1 VKTMGRTSSP
11 EKVQLFC
18 GAIYSPQAD
27 MERAKADLEAAFGP
41 IFFSS
46 EVFDF
51 NFTEYYFGE
60 MGAGLKKIFF
70 AFENLIEQDFISEA
84 KLTANEI
91 EERHSK
97 LSGDGASHLRTVN
110 LDPGYLSSAKVV
122 LPTTKDNCHRI
133 YLKDGIY
140 AEITLS
146 YTKPA
151 FKPLSWT
158 YPDYATPEYI
168 SFFNELRA
176 RYRNKLPK
184 M

>member
-1 VKTMGRTSSP
+1 MGRTSPP

-18 GAIYSPQAD
+18 GAIYSPDAD
-27 MERAKADLEAAFGP
+27 MERAKADLEAAFGQ
-41 IFFSS
+41 IDFSS

-60 MGAGLKKIFF
+60 MGGGLKKIFF
-70 AFENLIEQDFISEA
+70 AFENLIEQDFLSEA
-84 KLTANEI
+84 KLTTNEI
-91 EERHSK
+91 EEMHTK
-97 LSGDGASHLRTVN
+97 LSEAGAAQFRTVN

-146 YTKPA
+146 YTKPT
-151 FKPLSWT
+151 FKPMRWT

-176 RYRNKLPK
+176 RYRKKFQNA
-184 M
+184 